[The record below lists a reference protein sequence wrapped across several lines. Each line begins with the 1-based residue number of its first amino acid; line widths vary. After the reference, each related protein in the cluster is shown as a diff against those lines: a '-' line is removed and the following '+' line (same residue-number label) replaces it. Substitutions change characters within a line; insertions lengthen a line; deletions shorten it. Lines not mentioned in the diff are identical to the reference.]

1 MSELPCCLQLSRI
14 SAGARQLSTRLHYN
28 GNRTGPPAT
37 GSQMLETVTISA
49 ATARNESQAEQRF
62 SVPVRDLVT
71 FLFANWK

>member
-1 MSELPCCLQLSRI
+1 MLEHANYLHDC
-14 SAGARQLSTRLHYN
+14 TRTVTEPGRPLL
-28 GNRTGPPAT
+28 